1 MNLHADL
8 DECMARAVD
17 ELLTLASQATVEGRP
32 ELALCANAALDE
44 LLGFLLQVRPVAEP
58 EPTTMFFPGERTH
71 AQH

>member
-1 MNLHADL
+1 MIMYADL

-17 ELLTLASQATVEGRP
+17 ELLTLTSQAAIGGRP

-44 LLGFLLQVRPVAEP
+44 LLGYLLQARPAAEADP
-58 EPTTMFFPGERTH
+58 MMSYPYGERSH